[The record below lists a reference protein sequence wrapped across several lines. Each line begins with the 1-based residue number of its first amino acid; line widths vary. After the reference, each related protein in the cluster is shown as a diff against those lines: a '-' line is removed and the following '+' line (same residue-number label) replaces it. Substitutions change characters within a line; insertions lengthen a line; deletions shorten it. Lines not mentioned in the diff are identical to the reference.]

1 MQIQSWGFGR
11 NHIQCVGFPNVSICS
26 TIVASIIAYAQDTRA
41 ICARI
46 TSSAAPG
53 SYTLL
58 NVCVESEEA
67 AREQN
72 KMKRFQW

>member
-1 MQIQSWGFGR
+1 VQIQSWGFGR
-11 NHIQCVGFPNVSICS
+11 NYIQCAGFPKISICS

-46 TSSAAPG
+46 TSSAGTGP
-53 SYTLL
+53 YTLL
-58 NVCVESEEA
+58 KVCVENEEA